1 MRWKSFI
8 DISYLF
14 LEIFEQVF
22 NICKLRRFKLS
33 YSLKKSKKLRL
44 KFSLVKRRLFP
55 NDLHRNT
62 LYVQQSAL
70 FSSPYFGNSNF
81 KHFLLTWYLQ
91 RSVPHFVK
99 MTSTEPVYLAIY
111 VPTNIHID
119 ASQYML
125 FGGEEINILFTKQ
138 VPNCK
143 SRLYSFSLDGEYCT
157 FQDTYECI

>member
-1 MRWKSFI
+1 MVCQSIVDKRHMRWKSFI

-62 LYVQQSAL
+62 LYV
-70 FSSPYFGNSNF
+70 
-81 KHFLLTWYLQ
+81 
-91 RSVPHFVK
+91 
-99 MTSTEPVYLAIY
+99 
-111 VPTNIHID
+111 
-119 ASQYML
+119 
-125 FGGEEINILFTKQ
+125 
-138 VPNCK
+138 
-143 SRLYSFSLDGEYCT
+143 
-157 FQDTYECI
+157 